1 MRILAIDTSASTATI
16 CLAEDAVSRGAYT
29 IQTNAHSTTIL
40 PMISSLLDKLHLTIA
55 DCDLLA
61 AAAGPGSF
69 TGIRIGVSTIKGLAF
84 SAGIPCVGV
93 SSLAAIAY
101 GMTGMNGILCPV
113 INARRDHVYTAFFRA
128 VPDALPER
136 MTEDMQLS
144 VEELWAKIAQLEDP
158 VYASGDGY
166 AMVHRADAN
175 RPQNLYSTPAL
186 YRIPHAYGVA
196 MAGWEQYR
204 NSADPSV
211 YTGDA
216 LVPVYLRKS
225 QAERER
231 EERIAALGEQKQD
244 NS

>member
-1 MRILAIDTSASTATI
+1 MRILALDTSASTATI
-16 CLAEDAVSRGAYT
+16 CLAEDAICRGAYT
-29 IQTNAHSTTIL
+29 VQTNAHSTTIL
-40 PMISSLLDKLHLTIA
+40 PMIASLLDGLHMTIA

-61 AAAGPGSF
+61 AAA
-69 TGIRIGVSTIKGLAF
+69 
-84 SAGIPCVGV
+84 VGV

-101 GMTGMNGILCPV
+101 GMTGMDGILCPV

-136 MTEDMQLS
+136 MTEDMQIS
-144 VEELWAKIAQLEDP
+144 VEELWAKIAQLEGP

-166 AMVHRADAN
+166 AMVHRTGEN
-175 RPQNLYSTPAL
+175 RPQNLYSTPSL

-204 NSADPSV
+204 NAADPAV
-211 YTGDA
+211 CAGEA

-231 EERIAALGEQKQD
+231 DERIAASGEQKE
-244 NS
+244 NIS

>member
-1 MRILAIDTSASTATI
+1 MRILAIDTSAPTATI
-16 CLAEDAVSRGAYT
+16 CLSEDTLCRGAYT

-40 PMISSLLDKLHLTIA
+40 PMIASLLDSLHLTIA

-69 TGIRIGVSTIKGLAF
+69 TGIRIGVSTVKGLAF

-128 VPDALPER
+128 TPQTLPER
-136 MTEDMQLS
+136 MTEDMQIS
-144 VEELWAKIAQLEDP
+144 VEELWGKIAQLEEP
-158 VYASGDGY
+158 VYVSGDGY
-166 AMVHRADAN
+166 TMVHRDGEN
-175 RPQNLYSTPAL
+175 RPQNLYITPIL

-196 MAGWEQYR
+196 MAGWEHFR
-204 NSADPSV
+204 NNVNSFV
-211 YTGDA
+211 CTGDT
-216 LVPVYLRKS
+216 LMPVYLRKS

-231 EERIAALGEQKQD
+231 DERIAILGEQK
-244 NS
+244 

>member
-1 MRILAIDTSASTATI
+1 MRILALDTSASTATI
-16 CLAEDAVSRGAYT
+16 CLAEDTICRGAYT
-29 IQTNAHSTTIL
+29 VQTNAHSTTIL
-40 PMISSLLDKLHLTIA
+40 PMIASLLDGLHMTIA

-69 TGIRIGVSTIKGLAF
+69 TGIRIGVSTVKGLAF

-101 GMTGMNGILCPV
+101 GMTGMDGILCPV

-136 MTEDMQLS
+136 MTEDMQIS
-144 VEELWAKIAQLEDP
+144 VEELWAKIAQLEGP

-166 AMVHRADAN
+166 AMVHRTSEN
-175 RPQNLYSTPAL
+175 RPQNLYSTPSL

-204 NSADPSV
+204 NAANPAV
-211 YTGDA
+211 CTGDA

-231 EERIAALGEQKQD
+231 DERIAASGEQKE
-244 NS
+244 NIS